1 MRLITNR
8 IFESVN
14 DLEESSIYDLIKG
27 ENNSKFVG
35 FYKIFE
41 EINRN
46 LFAEITPNGKTEIDS
61 EAIFRM
67 LALLADKMPLDKI
80 TEKDQSKFFS
90 FVRSLAQESTED
102 ENEARNLGLKLNGLV
117 SNGYFSGEKQK
128 K

>member
-67 LALLADKMPLDKI
+67 LALLADKIPLEKI
-80 TEKDQSKFFS
+80 PEKDQSKFFS
-90 FVRSLAQESTED
+90 FVRSLAQESSED
-102 ENEARNLGLKLNGLV
+102 QNEARNLGLKLNGLV

>member
-67 LALLADKMPLDKI
+67 LALLADKIPLEKI
-80 TEKDQSKFFS
+80 PEKDQSKFFS

>member
-1 MRLITNR
+1 VRLITNR

-67 LALLADKMPLDKI
+67 LALLADKIPLEKI
-80 TEKDQSKFFS
+80 PEKDQSKFFS
-90 FVRSLAQESTED
+90 FVRSLAQESSED
-102 ENEARNLGLKLNGLV
+102 QNEARNLGLKLNGLV

>member
-67 LALLADKMPLDKI
+67 LALLADKIPLEKI
-80 TEKDQSKFFS
+80 PEKDQSKFFS
-90 FVRSLAQESTED
+90 FVRSLAQESSED